1 MVTRETLTPWEAETL
16 TCQEVIDLLRQRAR
30 LRRDA
35 TDYGRRSEAEITEA
49 EERLREFD
57 LAHPAVLRVL
67 EEAQRQ

>member
-1 MVTRETLTPWEAETL
+1 MREILTPWEVENR
-16 TCQEVIDLLRQRAR
+16 TCQVIIDLLQQRAR

>member
-1 MVTRETLTPWEAETL
+1 MAQRETLTPWEVESL
-16 TCQEVIDLLRQRAR
+16 TWQVIIDLLQQRAE

-57 LAHPAVLRVL
+57 HEHPSVVRVI
-67 EEAQRQ
+67 EAASGQ